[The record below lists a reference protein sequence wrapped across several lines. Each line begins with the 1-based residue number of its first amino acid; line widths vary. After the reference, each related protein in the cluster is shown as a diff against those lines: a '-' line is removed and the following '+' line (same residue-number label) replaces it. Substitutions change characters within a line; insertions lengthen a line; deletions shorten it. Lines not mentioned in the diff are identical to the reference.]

1 LKTAPTFHGIP
12 LSGEVYPYDPAA
24 VVPQITSEEFAAL
37 LRPLIGHQDVK
48 RFGWRQYV
56 PYFNDGEPCEFGA
69 HSVWVQTVAD
79 VDAEDPD
86 DFDSDALEVGNYH
99 PTMGTKWWDDVTNRW
114 VTKPMGLYPE
124 VNALAEA
131 LKKAVESGAADNV
144 LRAAFGDHAV
154 ITVTA
159 EGIDVEW
166 YDHD

>member
-1 LKTAPTFHGIP
+1 MKPAPTFHGIP

-24 VVPQITSEEFAAL
+24 IVPQITSEEFAAL

-79 VDAEDPD
+79 VDPD
-86 DFDSDALEVGNYH
+86 DFGDFDSDLFEVGDYH
-99 PTMGTKWWDDVTNRW
+99 PTMGTKSWDGVAGRW
-114 VTKPMGLYPE
+114 GVKDSLFPE

-131 LKKAVESGAADNV
+131 LKKAIESGAADNV
-144 LRAAFGDHAV
+144 LRAAFGDHAI

-159 EGIDVEW
+159 DGIDVEW
-166 YDHD
+166 YDHE